1 MQSKI
6 QIRKFQQPD
15 LTQVAQLFDAYRQFY
30 EESSDINLAQQY
42 ISERISKNESII
54 LVAENS
60 EGVLVG
66 FCQMYPT
73 FCSVMAKPIYV
84 LYDLFVG
91 PAARG
96 NGVAKQLLDAAVV
109 LAKETGRA
117 RLDLSTAKSNLK
129 AQSVYEAN
137 GWERDL
143 DFFWYSYLI
152 D

>member
-6 QIRKFQQPD
+6 QIRKFLQHD
-15 LTQVAQLFDAYRQFY
+15 LNQVAELFDAYRQFY
-30 EESSDINLAQQY
+30 EESSDINLARQY
-42 ISERISKNESII
+42 ISERISRNESII
-54 LVAENS
+54 LVAENN
-60 EGVLVG
+60 EGSLVG
-66 FCQMYPT
+66 FCQLYPT

-96 NGVAKQLLDAAVV
+96 MGVAKQLLDASVA

-117 RLDLSTAKSNLK
+117 RLDLSTAKTNLK

-143 DFFWYSYLI
+143 DFFTYSYQI

>member
-1 MQSKI
+1 MQSNI
-6 QIRKFQQPD
+6 QIRKFGQHD
-15 LTQVAQLFDAYRQFY
+15 LNQVAQLFDAYRQFY
-30 EESSDINLAQQY
+30 EERSDINLAQQY
-42 ISERISKNESII
+42 ISERISKNESVI
-54 LVAENS
+54 LVAENG
-60 EGVLVG
+60 EGNLVG
-66 FCQMYPT
+66 FCQLYPT

-96 NGVAKQLLDAAVV
+96 QGVAKQLLDAAVV
-109 LAKETGRA
+109 LGKETGKA
-117 RLDLSTAKSNLK
+117 RLDLSTAKTNLK

-143 DFFWYSYLI
+143 EFFTYSYTI